1 MRRIGR
7 ADPICRC
14 AFARLYKPVVIGTY
28 SFWKPG
34 WELWKEEAR
43 YRCECETRKAVPRTG
58 RPTCPRL
65 PALKVCKDRTL

>member
-1 MRRIGR
+1 MKRIGR

-34 WELWKEEAR
+34 WEL
-43 YRCECETRKAVPRTG
+43 
-58 RPTCPRL
+58 
-65 PALKVCKDRTL
+65 